1 LPTCQYKY
9 ESHYPEEIKFACS
22 EPSITNSKFCIF
34 HDKDHYIEHEQEA
47 ARRFEKKV
55 SDSISDKKPLECFG
69 YYLPEIY
76 FKKLLREEIL
86 VQLFVVQPFEQPVYF
101 NETRFYRSANFS
113 NATFSGKASFEKA
126 TFCKEA
132 FFINATFT
140 EGANFG
146 EATFSGNADFEAAT
160 FSGKA
165 DFGEATFSGE
175 ANFFSA
181 EFSEAN
187 FFSAEFSGEAKFSYA
202 EFSGEAFFDY
212 AEFSG
217 EAKFRNAKFAKFSG
231 KGDFVGATFSGKAD
245 FEKANFSG
253 RVNFHGSK
261 FLGEAYFL
269 GSQFGE
275 ETLFR
280 YTLFEQPNKVTF
292 DDSNLSKVSFADSDI
307 TRIRFA
313 DKIRWGG
320 KDEFTIIEEEWLKE
334 KAKGKD
340 IRANEYARLAYN
352 VSLELV
358 LSVYRNLRENYEFR
372 LRYDDAGK
380 FFIKE
385 MELKRKY
392 RQIESGNGLE
402 IKENGWFR
410 RHFSLTGLYYH
421 LSRYGESISRPAIV
435 GAITVLLSTLFW
447 VTQSNPTLEPHF
459 PPTLGTNS
467 TSTFVEFREFGNSTQ
482 WLKGFERSLAGFLPF
497 LSAGGETQV
506 GIIDYII
513 KIFGGGLTFVLLAIA
528 LRRKFER
535 KYTR

>member
-1 LPTCQYKY
+1 LPTCEYKY
-9 ESHYPEEIKFACS
+9 ESDYPEEIKFACS

-34 HDKDHYIEHEQEA
+34 HDKDHYTEHEQEA
-47 ARRFEKKV
+47 VRRFKEKV
-55 SDSISDKKPLECFG
+55 SESISENKPLKCIG
-69 YYLPEIY
+69 YYLPEIH
-76 FKKLLREEIL
+76 FAKLLKEKTFA
-86 VQLFVVQPFEQPVYF
+86 QSVYF
-101 NETRFYRSANFS
+101 NKATFYEGANFREVTFEREADFTTATFAERATFSEATFSKKASFFGTTFSEEAEFS
-113 NATFSGKASFEKA
+113 NATFSREASFRK
-126 TFCKEA
+126 
-132 FFINATFT
+132 
-140 EGANFG
+140 
-146 EATFSGNADFEAAT
+146 ATFSGRAVFLHAT
-160 FSGKA
+160 FSREASFRK
-165 DFGEATFSGE
+165 ATFSEGAVFE
-175 ANFFSA
+175 
-181 EFSEAN
+181 
-187 FFSAEFSGEAKFSYA
+187 
-202 EFSGEAFFDY
+202 D
-212 AEFSG
+212 
-217 EAKFRNAKFAKFSG
+217 
-231 KGDFVGATFSGKAD
+231 ATFSERVFFSNAV
-245 FEKANFSG
+245 FSG
-253 RVNFHGSK
+253 GVGVDFHGAK
-261 FLGEAYFL
+261 FLGEAFFL
-269 GSQFGE
+269 RSHFDE

-292 DDSNLSKVSFADSDI
+292 EDSNLSKVSFADSDI
-307 TRIRFA
+307 TRIRFG

-334 KAKGKD
+334 KAKEKD
-340 IRANEYARLAYN
+340 KMANVYDN

-392 RQIESGNGLE
+392 RQIEPGNGLE

-435 GAITVLLSTLFW
+435 GAITVVLSTLFW

-459 PPTLGTNS
+459 PPTLETNS
-467 TSTFVEFREFGNSTQ
+467 TSTFVEFREIGNPTQ

-497 LSAGGETQV
+497 LSAGGETKV